1 MTQDTDDFIET
12 PEEAE
17 QIESIRAW
25 MTREGIGLDEL
36 IDLLDL
42 YVPVTPPV
50 YVPWTALSATSKLM
64 AWVKRAFARLQAWAK
79 GKPHDHKDIRDELRE
94 LIETISPSETPFLK
108 PSRDAKQNHYE
119 WQTDKLRGE

>member
-50 YVPWTALSATSKLM
+50 YVPLKARDRSPWVVDLLSD
-64 AWVKRAFARLQAWAK
+64 ARNQPEAM
-79 GKPHDHKDIRDELRE
+79 RT
-94 LIETISPSETPFLK
+94 LIFDTPPDETPLMNSFPNNK
-108 PSRDAKQNHYE
+108 VV
-119 WQTDKLRGE
+119 

>member
-50 YVPWTALSATSKLM
+50 YVPWTALSAIARLK
-64 AWVKRAFARLQAWAK
+64 AWVKRAFVGLRAWAK
-79 GKPHDHKDIRDELRE
+79 GKPDDHEDIRKELRD
-94 LIETISPSETPFLK
+94 LIETISPSETPFFK
-108 PSRDAKQNHYE
+108 PSGDAKQNHYE
-119 WQTDKLRGE
+119 WQTEKLK